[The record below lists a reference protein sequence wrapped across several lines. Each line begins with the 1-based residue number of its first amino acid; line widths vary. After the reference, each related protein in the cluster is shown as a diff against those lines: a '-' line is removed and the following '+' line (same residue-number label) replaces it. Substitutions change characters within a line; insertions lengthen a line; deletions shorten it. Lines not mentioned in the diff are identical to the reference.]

1 VGGGHV
7 LAGEAR
13 LSMGERLVVAV
24 ICASFVG
31 CNSAP
36 LGKANSDG
44 GVVRVPPSQSAV
56 GAKSRVPAG
65 EAHLGFASGSVKADV
80 NLKAFDISKLPVSEA
95 QLAECRAAGACDARA
110 TSCTS
115 ASPAPDEPAL
125 CVEPETARSY
135 CAWVGGR
142 LPRLAE
148 WLVAARG
155 PDIRRFAW
163 GSTSPSCQQHP
174 RGTLKQPAATNS
186 DKSVRDLRDSGLI
199 ADRTE
204 HLNGGPTER
213 EVELPCT
220 KLQLRPAF
228 ASVAT
233 LWLRPRAVC
242 KTPCWLPRSYSTRT
256 QTRCCRRATRVP
268 AWSTGWF
275 PLRSTPCALT
285 SRRSSLPVTSRIGA
299 RCRPIT
305 RTLCAVFGRL
315 GHDSQEPNFR
325 GLRWCAA
332 RLQ

>member
-24 ICASFVG
+24 ICAGFVG

-220 KLQLRPAF
+220 EAPTPASFRVGSHPLATSPSGMQDALLAPAELLDADPDALLPACHTGACLVYGLVPAAIDAVRPY
-228 ASVAT
+228 VAT
-233 LWLRPRAVC
+233 QQLAGDEP
-242 KTPCWLPRSYSTRT
+242 Y
-256 QTRCCRRATRVP
+256 
-268 AWSTGWF
+268 WSTV
-275 PLRSTPCALT
+275 PPDHAHALRCVWEVGS
-285 SRRSSLPVTSRIGA
+285 
-299 RCRPIT
+299 
-305 RTLCAVFGRL
+305 
-315 GHDSQEPNFR
+315 
-325 GLRWCAA
+325 
-332 RLQ
+332 